1 MGHAPACGHFGSPQN
16 NNGGHRL
23 AKWIAVIAM
32 FFAMLLITWAR
43 VVIHGTDDLQA
54 TLIEPVL
61 QSEQAQPPVRA
72 DARTE
77 EKRDVDAAVT
87 TSRFATGLSP

>member
-1 MGHAPACGHFGSPQN
+1 MGRAPTCSHFGPPQN

-54 TLIEPVL
+54 TLIEPL
-61 QSEQAQPPVRA
+61 MQPEQAQPQTRGE
-72 DARTE
+72 ARTE

>member
-1 MGHAPACGHFGSPQN
+1 MGQPPSCSHFGSPQN

-61 QSEQAQPPVRA
+61 QSEQAQPPAR

>member
-1 MGHAPACGHFGSPQN
+1 MGQAPTCSHFGSPQKN
-16 NNGGHRL
+16 DGGHRL

-43 VVIHGTDDLQA
+43 VEIHGTDDLQA
-54 TLIEPVL
+54 TLIEPLTQPGEAPAPRVDPR
-61 QSEQAQPPVRA
+61 SAEQ
-72 DARTE
+72 
-77 EKRDVDAAVT
+77 RDVDAAVT

>member
-1 MGHAPACGHFGSPQN
+1 MGHAPTCSNFGSPQN

-54 TLIEPVL
+54 TLIEPVM
-61 QSEQAQPPVRA
+61 QPDQPPPPAR

-77 EKRDVDAAVT
+77 DKRDVDAAVT

>member
-1 MGHAPACGHFGSPQN
+1 MGHAPTCSDVGSPQN

-43 VVIHGTDDLQA
+43 VVIHGTDDLQE
-54 TLIEPVL
+54 TLIEAVVQPD
-61 QSEQAQPPVRA
+61 QAQPPARA